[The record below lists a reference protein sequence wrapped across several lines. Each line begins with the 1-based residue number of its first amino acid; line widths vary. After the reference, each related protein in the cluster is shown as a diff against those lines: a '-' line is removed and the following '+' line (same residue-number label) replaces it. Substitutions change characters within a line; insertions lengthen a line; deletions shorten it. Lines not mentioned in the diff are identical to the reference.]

1 MAFTYSLLTT
11 RASSAG
17 NPITFSLTVPAAT
30 GVMVLM
36 IKGVGATNR
45 AGASPT
51 WGTYT
56 FTKANLTQKAATSPE
71 ASAELWYLLNPIAGT
86 ATLTIPNTGA
96 ITIYYEVD
104 AGIVPRGGSAFFQG
118 ANGSNGTSTNPTPG
132 AVTTQGNGIGFAHT
146 AGGWVNFSS
155 ATPVGVAIFTAD
167 DGADGGGGQYILN
180 PPAGS
185 HTLSWTF
192 GTSDDWGAVS
202 AYFGEIPPNAINN
215 YMHFDAPAGISV
227 GEKIR

>member
-17 NPITFSLTVPAAT
+17 NPITFSLVVPAAV
-30 GVMVLM
+30 GVVVLM

-51 WGTYT
+51 WGAST
-56 FTKANLTQKAATSPE
+56 FTIANSVQKAATSPE
-71 ASAELWYLLNPIAGT
+71 ASAELWYLLNPAPAT

-96 ITIYYEVD
+96 ITIFYAVA
-104 AGIVPRGGSAFFQG
+104 AGVVPLGGGAFFEG
-118 ANGSNGTSTNPTPG
+118 ANGGNATATNPTPG
-132 AVTTQGNGIGFAHT
+132 AVTQGGGIGFAHT
-146 AGGWVNFSS
+146 AGGWTNFST
-155 ATPVGVAIFTAD
+155 ATTVGTAIFTAD
-167 DGADGGGGQYILN
+167 DGADGGGGQYILA
-180 PPAGS
+180 PAVGS

-202 AYFGEIPPNAINN
+202 AYFGEVPPNRIEN
-215 YMHFDAPAGISV
+215 YKSFNVPSGIST
-227 GEKIR
+227 GERIK